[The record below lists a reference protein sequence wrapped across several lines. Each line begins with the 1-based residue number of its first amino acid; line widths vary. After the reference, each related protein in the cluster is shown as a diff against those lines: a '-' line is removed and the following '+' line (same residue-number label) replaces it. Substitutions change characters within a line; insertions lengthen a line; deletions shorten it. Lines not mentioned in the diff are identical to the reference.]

1 MRKSVF
7 LFGMMLFILMGAEA
21 VSGQILDKKQATPQR
36 PSIAT
41 STFTTY
47 PGSFELESGFSLTD
61 KLLDIQSVLKYG
73 AGLKFEMFLMFSPY
87 VLDTDLKSSGIGDV
101 YVGGRYRFWMNFYED
116 KSIAVQAWAKLPA
129 APTTRSWSSGEADF
143 QGMLIYTAVYEKYV
157 IDINLG
163 LTAYGR
169 PHGVEGP
176 DNEPFATICYT
187 ANLTNK
193 FSILAEVHNYKQ
205 KRPSQ
210 NVSVGLAGFSYAF
223 KPTIVF
229 DAGYSFG
236 LKDSPYDRQA
246 LSGFTI
252 NF

>member
-1 MRKSVF
+1 MKKLVLVS
-7 LFGMMLFILMGAEA
+7 GMILFILFGAET
-21 VSGQILDKKQATPQR
+21 VSGQILEKKRATPQR
-36 PSIAT
+36 PAVAR

-61 KLLDIQSVLKYG
+61 KLLDTQSMLKYG
-73 AGLKFEMFLMFSPY
+73 AGLNVEMFLMFSPY
-87 VLDTDLKSSGIGDV
+87 VLDTELKSSGIGDV
-101 YVGGRYRFWMNFYED
+101 YVGGRYRFWINFYED
-116 KSIAVQAWAKLPA
+116 KSIAVQIWGKLPA
-129 APTTRSWSSGEADF
+129 APATRSWSSGEADF

-157 IDINLG
+157 INMNLG
-163 LTAYGR
+163 LTAYGS
-169 PHGVEGP
+169 PHGVGGP
-176 DNEPFATICYT
+176 DNEPFVTICYT

-193 FSILAEVHNYKQ
+193 FSMLTEVHNYKR

-210 NVSVGLAGFSYAF
+210 NVSIGFAGFSYAF

-236 LKDSPYDRQA
+236 LRNSPYDWRA